1 MKPSK
6 IILILYFLSLIFVL
20 SGCASYSLSDSGE
33 RFYSEETPD
42 KSKNKIQDWLRSGVG
57 VFKKDELIKKFG
69 FPTKER
75 FIYNPNF
82 LVLGWAYGEARLT
95 TVDVGI
101 YKYSGRTSRQY
112 MLSVVFDEMG
122 YLDNFEIELNREPS
136 SENTFTSKL
145 IVDAAIYYFHIQ
157 QLENLMTRA
166 LNRSVDRFY
175 GQVKSDL
182 NNVGENIDTKQIKI
196 KIDELKGEM
205 PEK

>member
-6 IILILYFLSLIFVL
+6 IILILCFLSLVFVL
-20 SGCASYSLSDSGE
+20 FGCASYSLSDSGE

-42 KSKNKIQDWLRSGVG
+42 KSKNKIHEWLGSGVG

-69 FPTKER
+69 FPAKER
-75 FIYNPNF
+75 LMYKPNF
-82 LVLGWAYGEARLT
+82 LVLGWVHGEARLKT
-95 TVDVGI
+95 LDIGV

-112 MLSVVFDEMG
+112 MLSVVFNEMG

-136 SENTFTSKL
+136 SSNAFTSKL
-145 IVDAAIYYFHIQ
+145 IVDVAIYYFHIQ

-182 NNVGENIDTKQIKI
+182 SDVGENIDTEQIKI